1 MVWQGWLSE
10 GCSTLYHKQQKEYD
24 AYNNATVKS
33 SYMLNSDGMERQ
45 AVNTPLDQLA
55 DLCHLW

>member
-1 MVWQGWLSE
+1 LSE
-10 GCSTLYHKQQKEYD
+10 GCSTLYHKQQKEYH

-33 SYMLNSDGMERQ
+33 SYMLKSDGMERQ

-55 DLCHLW
+55 DLCHL